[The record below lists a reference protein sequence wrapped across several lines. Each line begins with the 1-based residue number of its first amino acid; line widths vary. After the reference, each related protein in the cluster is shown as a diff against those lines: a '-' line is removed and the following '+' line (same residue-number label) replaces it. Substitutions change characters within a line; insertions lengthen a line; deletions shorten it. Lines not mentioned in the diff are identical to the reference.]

1 MRCPHCDGT
10 GELPEPGFGAMV
22 LARRKKLG
30 LTQAEVSVKCGLG
43 RAQIANIEAGRTD
56 VPTKTLIR
64 IAEALNCRPGDLL
77 P

>member
-1 MRCPHCDGT
+1 MKCPHCEGT
-10 GELPEPGFGAMV
+10 GELADPGLGALMM
-22 LARRKKLG
+22 ARRKKLG
-30 LTQAEVSVKCGLG
+30 MTQAEVADKAALG
-43 RAQIANIEAGRTD
+43 RAQIANIEGGRTD